1 MDHFKKL
8 LKKEDGRFYVAWPC
22 KDENCKLPKK
32 VMNSVSKELNHYRN
46 D

>member
-1 MDHFKKL
+1 MDRFLKM

-22 KDENCKLPKK
+22 KDENGKLPNKI
-32 VMNSVSKELNHYRN
+32 MNSVSKELNHYRN